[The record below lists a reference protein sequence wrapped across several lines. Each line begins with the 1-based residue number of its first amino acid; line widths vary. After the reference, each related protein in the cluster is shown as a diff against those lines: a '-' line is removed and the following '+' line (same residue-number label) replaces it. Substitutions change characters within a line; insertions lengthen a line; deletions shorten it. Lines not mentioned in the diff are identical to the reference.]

1 MLWIYIYSLYHTGTY
16 YSEVDNIMD
25 ESYPLGSYK
34 IINIIHTFA
43 LMIFMKMVLKVYMK
57 WGYLVKHI
65 TRLFIIFLI
74 RIHDLT
80 LFLNRDWIIS
90 LCMINIYTSPLQV
103 ALHSRTT
110 PGWQQNQW
118 TQAFHLFVYEF
129 RIPPSL
135 NRNSTGRDPS
145 PPSSES
151 RSIVVY
157 TCVWYLFHIES
168 FHSFNDFWCIH
179 QPQHGIQGHGIVRI
193 KLIGKIESIL
203 KYHI

>member
-80 LFLNRDWIIS
+80 LFLNNDWIIS
-90 LCMINIYTSPLQV
+90 LSVYDKHIYLTTSGSASFSNHTGLT
-103 ALHSRTT
+103 AKSM
-110 PGWQQNQW
+110 
-118 TQAFHLFVYEF
+118 
-129 RIPPSL
+129 
-135 NRNSTGRDPS
+135 NS
-145 PPSSES
+145 
-151 RSIVVY
+151 SISFI
-157 TCVWYLFHIES
+157 CVWVPNTPIIES
-168 FHSFNDFWCIH
+168 KLYRARSFTSFFWISIYCCIYVCV
-179 QPQHGIQGHGIVRI
+179 I
-193 KLIGKIESIL
+193 LIPHWIL
-203 KYHI
+203 SFVQWFLVHTPTSTWNTRSRNRTH